1 MQKNNKYIDL
11 FCGAGGLSLGLEAAG
26 LRLLFSSD
34 VDRNCTE
41 TFKHNFKL
49 IDSTFNSECIISGDI
64 QELYKYLGTSRI
76 YNKKIGRVT
85 IKINKERNGFVAYVD
100 GDRLDVY
107 RSQSEAEKA
116 SKEFLKQYR
125 RMK

>member
-1 MQKNNKYIDL
+1 MTTFL
-11 FCGAGGLSLGLEAAG
+11 H
-26 LRLLFSSD
+26 LR
-34 VDRNCTE
+34 
-41 TFKHNFKL
+41 
-49 IDSTFNSECIISGDI
+49 
-64 QELYKYLGTSRI
+64 ELTVRKPEGKEV

>member
-1 MQKNNKYIDL
+1 MKTFLHLRELTGRKP
-11 FCGAGGLSLGLEAAG
+11 EAKE
-26 LRLLFSSD
+26 
-34 VDRNCTE
+34 V
-41 TFKHNFKL
+41 
-49 IDSTFNSECIISGDI
+49 
-64 QELYKYLGTSRI
+64 